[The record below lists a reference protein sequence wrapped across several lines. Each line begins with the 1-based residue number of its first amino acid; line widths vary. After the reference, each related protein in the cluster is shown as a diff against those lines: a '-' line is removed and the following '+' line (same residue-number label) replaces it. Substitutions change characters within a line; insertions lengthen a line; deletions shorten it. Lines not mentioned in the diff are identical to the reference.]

1 MLGYSDSDALMFGLM
16 LNNLA
21 DYGEIPQLYALYPNP
36 LVPLPTPPFPDD
48 ASIPLRDI
56 LFWATYYLSGVG
68 QWLGSPE
75 APLNSWD
82 ELLMAYVNHEV
93 WKPIYGLANS
103 DSHNTNDFE
112 NCTIGSARNGAF
124 VTLGRCGLTAKELLK
139 AIKAGHTFGTTGPS
153 LNLDVNG
160 RIMGDTAFICNGG
173 TARIN
178 LYANS
183 ESPTAILVK
192 IDIYRNGEP
201 WQTINPMSGD
211 YAITMEDDGLTEDGY
226 YRVEVTSLDM
236 TDGTYHFAWS
246 NPVFVRVFRIGG

>member
-103 DSHNTNDFE
+103 DSHNTDDFI

-124 VTLGRCGLTAKELLK
+124 VTLGKYGLTERELLK
-139 AIKAGHTFGTTGPS
+139 AIRAGHTFGTTGPS
-153 LNLDVNG
+153 LTLDVNG
-160 RIMGDTAFICNGG
+160 KIMGDTAFICSGG

-183 ESPTAILVK
+183 ENPDVRLVK
-192 IDIYRNGEP
+192 IDIIRNGEF
-201 WQTINPMSGD
+201 WQTTYPGYPYGAED
-211 YAITMEDDGLTEDGY
+211 YAITLEDADLTEDGY
-226 YRVEVTSLDM
+226 YRVEVTALDL
-236 TDGTYHFAWS
+236 TTGAYQFAWS
-246 NPVFVRVFRIGG
+246 NPIFVRVF